1 MGSPSLFCNRF
12 STKGRTLRTVR
23 LFDEATLRSG
33 GAGLARV
40 FDFSLI
46 RSTLSR
52 SELEKLD
59 DRVTAARRHADTRP
73 HRYLPRRGATARE
86 IRAGMT
92 VVDKLRDRET
102 PRL

>member
-40 FDFSLI
+40 FDFLPDPI
-46 RSTLSR
+46 N
-52 SELEKLD
+52 LEPK
-59 DRVTAARRHADTRP
+59 R
-73 HRYLPRRGATARE
+73 ARE
-86 IRAGMT
+86 AR
-92 VVDKLRDRET
+92 
-102 PRL
+102 